1 MRDTG
6 QRERILEAAKRRFA
20 HFGIAKTT
28 LTEIADDLAL
38 TKQAL
43 SYYFPDKQAL
53 IREVTA
59 GLLGQYLEQLE
70 QQLKANGSVHE
81 ALQEL
86 VGLRGRFSRQYYLFF
101 TQLEHDGQWFNRA
114 AKATLLRLARRERL
128 LLEARLEQGVSIGEL
143 RTQDVRTAVR
153 TLLDTLTTLGRVN
166 RGCPPDEKVFATLE
180 EKQRALVNL
189 IYNGLGNKPWKN

>member
-1 MRDTG
+1 MRETG

-20 HFGIAKTT
+20 HFGIAKTS

-43 SYYFPDKQAL
+43 SYYFPDKQSL

-81 ALQEL
+81 ALLEL

-114 AKATLLRLARRERL
+114 AKATLLRLARREQL
-128 LLEARLEQGVSIGEL
+128 LLEARLERGVSLGEL

-153 TLLDTLTTLGRVN
+153 TLLDTLTMLGRVN
-166 RGCPPDEKVFATLE
+166 RGCPPDEKVFAALE
-180 EKQRALVNL
+180 EKQRALITL